1 MRVPIAWL
9 REYVDL
15 PENPQEIADRLAL
28 LGFPVEAIETRPVIT
43 GVVVGKIVALE
54 KHPNADRLQVGKID
68 IGSGKQLTIAT
79 AATNVAVGQVI
90 PVATIGA
97 QLPELKI
104 EPRKMRGIDSE
115 GMMVSATELALP
127 AEWFED
133 GIMQLDADTPLGT
146 DVVKQFR
153 LTDAVLEVEV
163 TANRPDALSVLGI
176 ARELA
181 AALGTAIR
189 VPSFENPGTQ
199 PDAAGE
205 APMVTIESP
214 DCVRFVAQRFTGV
227 KVAPAPAWMR
237 VRLALA
243 GQRPISN
250 LVDISNYVMLEVGQ
264 PLHFYDD
271 AKIAH
276 HHLIVR
282 DARPGEKLVTL
293 DDVEHELTAQTLVIA
308 DETAAQ
314 GLAGLK
320 GGKFAEVEP
329 ETTTLLLESANFNGP
344 RIRRMSLQV
353 GFRTDAS
360 SRHEKTLAPAL
371 TDMGA
376 ARAAQLLAHIGATA
390 FVPHAFGADVA
401 AAPAIQFPVKD
412 ITRILGLT
420 LPINEIIAHL
430 EALGCTLAKHDIPAG
445 TDTPET
451 LLVTP
456 PLWRR
461 DVTIAADL
469 IEEVARMAGY
479 DRIPAE
485 MPSIAAQAI
494 SSEEFHREQQ
504 LAQCVAALGYYEI
517 ISQSLQG
524 TPFFEKLRRAGIV
537 LTDPVERTA
546 VEVRNPLS
554 EDQRYLRRS
563 LIPGLL
569 DYFSHVAKPVRAFE
583 IGHVFNYDAKGEIE
597 ERSMLAAG
605 FSIEP
610 VDEPEWSDRNFLRMK
625 GEAFAVIREMT
636 GRVPEIVRGVRDGF
650 HPGKT
655 ASAFLDGRE
664 IATIGKVDPRFTKV
678 FDVPF
683 AAYLMLVYVD
693 ALPERITPHYV
704 PPSKFPSTYRDLSL
718 TLALDVTAASV
729 EHTILTA
736 IGKLCMNVHVFDEYR
751 GAQVGPDRKS
761 LAVRI
766 TLQRT
771 DTTIT
776 DEEADAAIARA
787 LEALHTTLNAT
798 VRE

>member
-28 LGFPVEAIETRPVIT
+28 LGFPGEAIETRPTLT
-43 GVVVGKIVALE
+43 GIVVGKIVALE
-54 KHPNADRLQVGKID
+54 KHPNADRLHVGTID

-97 QLPELKI
+97 QLPGLTI
-104 EPRKMRGIDSE
+104 EPRTMRGIDSE
-115 GMMVSATELALP
+115 GMMVSAAELALP

-146 DVVKQFR
+146 DVVEHFG
-153 LTDAVLEVEV
+153 LTDAVLDVEV
-163 TANRPDALSVLGI
+163 AANRPDALSVLGI

-181 AALGTAIR
+181 AALGTTIR

-199 PDAAGE
+199 PNAADE
-205 APMVTIESP
+205 APVVTIESP

-237 VRLALA
+237 IRLALA

-293 DDVEHELTAQTLVIA
+293 DDIEHELTPQALVIA
-308 DETAAQ
+308 DESAAQ

-329 ETTTLLLESANFNGP
+329 ETTALLLESANFNGP
-344 RIRRMSLQV
+344 RIRRMSVQL

-376 ARAAQLLAHIGATA
+376 ARAAQLLVQTGATA
-390 FVPHAFGADVA
+390 FAPHAFGADVV
-401 AAPAIQFPVKD
+401 AAPAIRFPIKD
-412 ITRILGLT
+412 VARILGLT
-420 LPINEIIAHL
+420 LPVDEIIAHL
-430 EALGCTLAKHDIPAG
+430 EALGCTLSKQDS
-445 TDTPET
+445 PEM

-461 DVTIAADL
+461 DVSTAADL

-479 DRIPAE
+479 DRITAE
-485 MPSIAAQAI
+485 VPSIAVQAI
-494 SSEEFHREQQ
+494 SSNEFDREQR
-504 LAQCVAALGYYEI
+504 LANVVAALGYYEI
-517 ISQSLQG
+517 ISHSLQG
-524 TPFFEKLRRAGIV
+524 SPFFEKLRRAGIV
-537 LTDPVERTA
+537 LSDPVERTA
-546 VEVRNPLS
+546 VEVCNPLS

-563 LIPGLL
+563 IIPGVLE
-569 DYFSHVAKPVRAFE
+569 YFSRVAKPMRAFE
-583 IGHVFNYDAKGEIE
+583 IGHVFDYDAKGEVD
-597 ERSMLAAG
+597 ERSMLVTG

-610 VDEPEWSDRNFLRMK
+610 PAEPEWSDSSFLRIK
-625 GEAFAVIREMT
+625 GDAFAIIHEMT
-636 GRVPEIVRGVRDGF
+636 GRVPEIVRGVRDGL

-664 IATIGKVDPRFTKV
+664 IATIGKVDPRFTKF

-683 AAYLMLVYVD
+683 AAYIALVYID

-718 TLALDVTAASV
+718 TLALDVTAQSV

-736 IGKLCMNVHVFDEYR
+736 IGKLCTNVRVFDEYR
-751 GAQVGPDRKS
+751 GTQVGPDRKS

-771 DTTIT
+771 DATIT
-776 DEEADAAIARA
+776 DEEADAAVGRA
-787 LEALHTTLNAT
+787 LEALRTTLDAT
-798 VRE
+798 IRE